1 MYDAATRAAGRPEKA
16 NFKIGEGATTEL
28 LATSAPAAGLVA
40 HRSHPPTAA
49 AAGKPSSDSSSSG
62 SSEEDDNYDDD
73 TAAEGPGA
81 RFANHAD
88 NAAVELPSPAPTP
101 PRTETPSPEA
111 RTLLK
116 EEDFDS
122 GSGSDSDSLPEKVS
136 GFERVAVQLPGPKTS
151 DGTASTSS
159 AGLACRRSAG
169 VCPKADGHTG
179 RCVRFT
185 RDYLLPGAGVT
196 ASLPESSKRQQQLR
210 LHETAA
216 AAHDVRVPPRQSR
229 P

>member
-16 NFKIGEGATTEL
+16 NFKIGKGAATEL
-28 LATSAPAAGLVA
+28 IATSAPAAGSMA
-40 HRSHPPTAA
+40 HRSHPPAAA

-62 SSEEDDNYDDD
+62 SSEEDDDYDAD
-73 TAAEGPGA
+73 AAEEAPGA
-81 RFANHAD
+81 RFATHAD
-88 NAAVELPSPAPTP
+88 DDAAVELPSPAPTP
-101 PRTETPSPEA
+101 LRTETPSPEA

-116 EEDFDS
+116 QEDSDS

-136 GFERVAVQLPGPKTS
+136 GFERVAVKPPGPKTS

-159 AGLACRRSAG
+159 GTACRRSAG

-196 ASLPESSKRQQQLR
+196 ASLPESSKRQQQLQ
-210 LHETAA
+210 LHEMAA